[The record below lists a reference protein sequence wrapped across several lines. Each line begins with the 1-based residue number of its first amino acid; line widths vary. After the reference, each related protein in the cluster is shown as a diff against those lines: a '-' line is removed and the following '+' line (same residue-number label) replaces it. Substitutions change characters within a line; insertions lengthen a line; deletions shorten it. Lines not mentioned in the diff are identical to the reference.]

1 MTTTTY
7 KGDVDFQGDLAV
19 SGTASLASASVAVG
33 ARTVAADGALTLA
46 AGDRLIALLS
56 STTGTKAATMTATH
70 AGHHVK
76 VVLQARAGGSYT
88 LACTYA
94 GAAGTV
100 TLDAAGEGVEL
111 MRIGTTW
118 YALELTGSSTFA

>member
-1 MTTTTY
+1 MTAAVH
-7 KGDVDFQGDLAV
+7 KGDETF
-19 SGTASLASASVAVG
+19 SGTLTATGTADISGASVAVG

-56 STTGTKAATMTATH
+56 STTGAKAATMTATH

-76 VVLQARAGGSYT
+76 IVLQARAGGSYT
-88 LACTYA
+88 IACTYA
-94 GAAGTV
+94 GSAGTA
-100 TLDAAGEGVEL
+100 TLDAAGEGIEL

-118 YALELTGSSTFA
+118 HALELTGGSTFA